1 MNSILF
7 FSPNSIFSRSVDV
20 PLAKMHFFLLKT
32 DCQRIEVQ
40 ELSCFTSKQN
50 KKEKKKE
57 KDLLL
62 GCHELLSCYS
72 EKLFSKICY
81 ILVHSFKIQVFH
93 C

>member
-20 PLAKMHFFLLKT
+20 PLAKMHFFLLKI
-32 DCQRIEVQ
+32 DCQWIEVQ

-50 KKEKKKE
+50 KKKE